1 MSYIA
6 YPVKCDKCGKIVS
19 TSHGVVGDT
28 PIVEP
33 IWDCECGGHYRS
45 NFNNFN
51 KETKMRELNIG
62 TKEHTKV
69 VVMDERGPGNANHKY
84 EIQPV
89 DPTKHF
95 ILGSIRFQN
104 GPIQENGVNGI
115 HNEDLIAIVIDRLE
129 GFQAGDYAHEANAS
143 AIALLREALAILRSR
158 TDERKARGVEG
169 TSEV

>member
-1 MSYIA
+1 MV

-19 TSHGVVGDT
+19 TSFGVVDMTQIAT
-28 PIVEP
+28 PIV
-33 IWDCECGGHYRS
+33 DCECGGKYK
-45 NFNNFN
+45 NFTQ

-115 HNEDLIAIVIDRLE
+115 HNEDLIAVVIDRLE

-143 AIALLREALAILRSR
+143 AIASLRSALAILRSR